1 MVEVD
6 LKSCLRCGVK
16 YSTHNGK
23 FCSHRCYMIGK
34 DMLRIE
40 QRQTK
45 KDEERMV
52 KVEPPKEAIQAQK
65 IGLLKL
71 LDSVDTDVVVL
82 YSDARKKVKELSDL
96 VEGLKRE
103 LAFQE
108 EQLSA
113 QVSDMM
119 SYRSELLKELD

>member
-1 MVEVD
+1 
-6 LKSCLRCGVK
+6 
-16 YSTHNGK
+16 
-23 FCSHRCYMIGK
+23 
-34 DMLRIE
+34 
-40 QRQTK
+40 
-45 KDEERMV
+45 MV

-119 SYRSELLKELD
+119 IYRSELLKELD